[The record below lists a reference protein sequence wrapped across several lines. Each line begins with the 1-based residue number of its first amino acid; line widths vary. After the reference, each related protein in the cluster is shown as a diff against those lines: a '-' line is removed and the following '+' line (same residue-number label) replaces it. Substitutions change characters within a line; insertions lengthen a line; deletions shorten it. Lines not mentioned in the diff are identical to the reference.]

1 MAAEL
6 SLSELRKELTSLNT
20 PKERLAACV
29 ERQEFE
35 ALLTEMRAAKP
46 AEAQQPASAAATT
59 TTAAP
64 TSSTTAAPTT
74 TTPAAAGGQ
83 PAPLPQAKNEGWS
96 FTNIF
101 IGIFIAFQAAQFLG
115 LVGGGGAFD
124 ESVPVSDAAFLA
136 GNVSEVRT
144 HTEFKD
150 MLGYHRDKTGLPV
163 VVDFYSRSCG
173 PCVSIAPTFHSLAKE
188 MAGKAVMVQVDTSRN
203 YETSRECNVRAMP
216 TFSFYLNGKLLDN
229 FAGADTRRL
238 RQTTASA
245 VRDAERLGTFVG
257 REIGAE
263 ELQAFYAEHDA
274 SKAADAPRIAAEY
287 ANATAKLVRRLR
299 QKYSAEPATRA
310 APNVTVAA
318 PPPPSS
324 SSSSGG
330 GGLAGASAD
339 DLRAELRRRDA
350 AAAAAAEA
358 ALGAAAP
365 PHTSAAAPA
374 EVVVLGGGPAGLAAA
389 LYAARA
395 GLKPVLIA
403 PVVGGQLQGKGV
415 DVENF
420 PGVPSGSGV
429 EIVRTMRAQC
439 AAFGAR
445 GVDDLASAV
454 DLSARP
460 FRVTLNATADVVHAR
475 AIIVATGADARWLG
489 APGEYEY
496 LSLIHI

>member
-6 SLSELRKELTSLNT
+6 TLSELRRELKSLN
-20 PKERLAACV
+20 PPPDRLAACV

-35 ALLTEMRAAKP
+35 ALLTEMRAAAP
-46 AEAQQPASAAATT
+46 AAAAA
-59 TTAAP
+59 TAAP
-64 TSSTTAAPTT
+64 TTTTAAPTT

-299 QKYSAEPATRA
+299 QKYSAQPATRA

-318 PPPPSS
+318 PAPPPSS
-324 SSSSGG
+324 SSSSGGGG

-350 AAAAAAEA
+350 AAAAEAEA

-403 PVVGGQLQGKGV
+403 PVVGG
-415 DVENF
+415 
-420 PGVPSGSGV
+420 
-429 EIVRTMRAQC
+429 
-439 AAFGAR
+439 
-445 GVDDLASAV
+445 
-454 DLSARP
+454 
-460 FRVTLNATADVVHAR
+460 
-475 AIIVATGADARWLG
+475 
-489 APGEYEY
+489 
-496 LSLIHI
+496 

>member
-6 SLSELRKELTSLNT
+6 TLSELRRELKSLN
-20 PKERLAACV
+20 PPPERLAACV

-35 ALLTEMRAAKP
+35 ALLTEMRAAP
-46 AEAQQPASAAATT
+46 SAQQPAPAAATT
-59 TTAAP
+59 
-64 TSSTTAAPTT
+64 TTAAPTT

-310 APNVTVAA
+310 APNVTVAPASRRACDAPVVHTKRGA
-318 PPPPSS
+318 PP
-324 SSSSGG
+324 
-330 GGLAGASAD
+330 LVA
-339 DLRAELRRRDA
+339 RVEDA
-350 AAAAAAEA
+350 AAARE
-358 ALGAAAP
+358 
-365 PHTSAAAPA
+365 
-374 EVVVLGGGPAGLAAA
+374 
-389 LYAARA
+389 
-395 GLKPVLIA
+395 
-403 PVVGGQLQGKGV
+403 
-415 DVENF
+415 
-420 PGVPSGSGV
+420 
-429 EIVRTMRAQC
+429 
-439 AAFGAR
+439 
-445 GVDDLASAV
+445 
-454 DLSARP
+454 
-460 FRVTLNATADVVHAR
+460 
-475 AIIVATGADARWLG
+475 
-489 APGEYEY
+489 
-496 LSLIHI
+496 

>member
-1 MAAEL
+1 M
-6 SLSELRKELTSLNT
+6 
-20 PKERLAACV
+20 
-29 ERQEFE
+29 
-35 ALLTEMRAAKP
+35 
-46 AEAQQPASAAATT
+46 
-59 TTAAP
+59 
-64 TSSTTAAPTT
+64 
-74 TTPAAAGGQ
+74 
-83 PAPLPQAKNEGWS
+83 
-96 FTNIF
+96 
-101 IGIFIAFQAAQFLG
+101 
-115 LVGGGGAFD
+115 GGGGAFD
-124 ESVPVSDAAFLA
+124 ESVQVSDAAFLA

-299 QKYSAEPATRA
+299 QKTSAEPATRA

-318 PPPPSS
+318 PPPPPSS
-324 SSSSGG
+324 SSSS
-330 GGLAGASAD
+330 
-339 DLRAELRRRDA
+339 A
-350 AAAAAAEA
+350 AAAWRVRAPTTFGPSCG
-358 ALGAAAP
+358 GATRRPPPRRRRLSAP
-365 PHTSAAAPA
+365 PRRHTPPPPRPLRSSCSAAALPGWRRRCTPRAPA
-374 EVVVLGGGPAGLAAA
+374 SRPCSSRPWWAASCR
-389 LYAARA
+389 ARA
-395 GLKPVLIA
+395 STWRR
-403 PVVGGQLQGKGV
+403 
-415 DVENF
+415 
-420 PGVPSGSGV
+420 PGVPGSGV

-445 GVDDLASAV
+445 GATTWRRRSTSRRGRSAS
-454 DLSARP
+454 
-460 FRVTLNATADVVHAR
+460 H
-475 AIIVATGADARWLG
+475 
-489 APGEYEY
+489 
-496 LSLIHI
+496 